1 MALTGQL
8 SDLSLAELIEF
19 FCNQRKTGRLKV
31 SYAKSPGYFYFQRG
45 ELVDA
50 KIGSLVG
57 VEAVYYA
64 LTQANA
70 SFKFSAAIEPSRR
83 SIHQPWAS
91 VALEGLRRMDEGIVP
106 GEPVYDN
113 ASRDIDPDETDENRE
128 KLRQDEAEEMPFS
141 LTMDRV
147 AESAAN
153 RNKVVYAGVA
163 AAVLLSVAAIGVPAG
178 WYKSKATPAPVA
190 TSQPTSPSSATAA
203 PSVDPSAAQPSS
215 TQGSDLANSGSLN
228 DAGAAARRERE
239 ARDRERQRADDRA
252 NAAERSQ
259 AAQAAK
265 AEAAKPAQKMV
276 SVQVTY
282 DENGRVTQTSGGDGM
297 AQRIARQKRF
307 PAGKAGSITISIPV
321 N

>member
-1 MALTGQL
+1 
-8 SDLSLAELIEF
+8 
-19 FCNQRKTGRLKV
+19 
-31 SYAKSPGYFYFQRG
+31 
-45 ELVDA
+45 
-50 KIGSLVG
+50 
-57 VEAVYYA
+57 
-64 LTQANA
+64 
-70 SFKFSAAIEPSRR
+70 
-83 SIHQPWAS
+83 
-91 VALEGLRRMDEGIVP
+91 MDEGIVP
-106 GEPVYDN
+106 CEPVYDN
-113 ASRDIDPDETDENRE
+113 TSRDIDPDVTDENRE
-128 KLRQDEAEEMPFS
+128 KIRQDDAEEMPFS

-147 AESAAN
+147 AENAAS

-190 TSQPTSPSSATAA
+190 TSQPTIPSSTTAA
-203 PSVDPSAAQPSS
+203 PTVDPSAAQPSS
-215 TQGSDLANSGSLN
+215 TQGSDLANTGSLN

-265 AEAAKPAQKMV
+265 IEAAKPAQKMV
-276 SVQVTY
+276 SVQVTF

-307 PAGKAGSITISIPV
+307 PAGKAGSTTISIPV